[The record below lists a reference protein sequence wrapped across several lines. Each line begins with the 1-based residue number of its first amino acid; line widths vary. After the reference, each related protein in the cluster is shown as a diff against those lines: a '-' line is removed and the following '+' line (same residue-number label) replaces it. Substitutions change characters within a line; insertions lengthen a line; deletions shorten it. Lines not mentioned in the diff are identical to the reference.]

1 MAYSPAPASPGP
13 NNGGPAL
20 LNSLHSRGRST
31 SPPTSVPLSKRDK
44 RRSALQERLQDLT
57 ASFSQNRDTQF
68 RQQLHALQCD
78 MTLINNADL
87 YSPGPLPDSA
97 DDIAK
102 LIENTVGGG
111 KFAKEMA
118 SLAGMWYSRFVQEVN
133 QVKADKD
140 ADLAMLAHRHD
151 SNLDRF
157 TREYSFRV
165 HFAEEEYK
173 NLSSTLRERLVQTI
187 SSKRA
192 RLMREKEQL
201 DIADTNALL
210 LHPNQFS
217 ITNPASP
224 GGIHGNRKTRHTR
237 HRVDL
242 DELGNGIISEINKR
256 KRKAPEEDVGSPV
269 RESGAAAGTA
279 AATSS
284 SVPAE
289 RAKAQLAQQQQAPL
303 YSINSLF
310 TEKELSAHANQAHIA
325 TVHFFSTSKRGGD
338 QPSGTA
344 TNGNNTDTEEASG
357 VDGTGAEDNGT
368 PATDMART
376 ASQNYHATRS
386 TRGHGNHAL
395 NALAE
400 LSDKPAVRPNLP
412 YNILANYHAR
422 PSNNGAPPLPPLMN
436 EEVDDDWARLQR
448 LNAKPSGYFDKN
460 LVHLLVEPVPTETE
474 GAPTNPN
481 RFSLLH
487 PDFPIDMG
495 MHLYPLKG
503 SDDSYGQERTKKA
516 RTG

>member
-1 MAYSPAPASPGP
+1 MAYSPAPASPVP
-13 NNGGPAL
+13 GGPGPSL
-20 LNSLHSRGRST
+20 VNSLHSRGRSA
-31 SPPTSVPLSKRDK
+31 SPPTSVPISKRDK

-78 MTLINNADL
+78 MTLINNADP

-97 DDIAK
+97 EEIAQ
-102 LIENTVGGG
+102 LIETTVGGG
-111 KFAKEMA
+111 KFAKEMS

-133 QVKADKD
+133 HIKAETD
-140 ADLAMLAHRHD
+140 ADLAMLVHRHN
-151 SNLDRF
+151 SNLERF
-157 TREYSFRV
+157 QKEYAFRV
-165 HFAEEEYK
+165 HFAEEEYSH
-173 NLSSTLRERLVQTI
+173 LSATLRERLVQTI
-187 SSKRA
+187 SGKRT

-242 DELGNGIISEINKR
+242 DELGNGILAEHFNKR

-269 RESGAAAGTA
+269 RESGYTN
-279 AATSS
+279 
-284 SVPAE
+284 PAE
-289 RAKAQLAQQQQAPL
+289 RAKAQVAQQQQAPS
-303 YSINSLF
+303 YSIQSLF
-310 TEKELSAHANQAHIA
+310 TEKELSAHANQAHVA
-325 TVHFFSTSKRGGD
+325 TVHFFSTSKRAD
-338 QPSGTA
+338 QPSGAA
-344 TNGNNTDTEEASG
+344 TNGNNTDAEDASG
-357 VDGTGAEDNGT
+357 ADGTEDNGT

-376 ASQNYHATRS
+376 ASQNFHATRS
-386 TRGHGNHAL
+386 TRGHGSHAL
-395 NALAE
+395 NPLSE

-436 EEVDDDWARLQR
+436 EEVDDDWARMDR
-448 LNAKPSGYFDKN
+448 LHAKPAGYVDKG
-460 LVHLLVEPVPTETE
+460 LVQLLVEPAPAEIDGVPQ
-474 GAPTNPN
+474 NPH
-481 RFSLLH
+481 RFSMLH
-487 PDFPIDMG
+487 PDFPPDMG
-495 MHLYPLKG
+495 IHLHPIESGKTRPEYG
-503 SDDSYGQERTKKA
+503 SDRAKKT

>member
-1 MAYSPAPASPGP
+1 MLRAVEDGANAIP
-13 NNGGPAL
+13 
-20 LNSLHSRGRST
+20 GRST
-31 SPPTSVPLSKRDK
+31 SPPNSAPLSKRDK
-44 RRSALQERLQDLT
+44 RRSALQERLHDLT

-97 DDIAK
+97 DEIAQ

-118 SLAGMWYSRFVQEVN
+118 SLAGMWYSRFVQEIN

-140 ADLAMLAHRHD
+140 ADLAMLVHRHT
-151 SNLDRF
+151 NNMERF
-157 TREYSFRV
+157 TREYAFRE
-165 HFAEEEYK
+165 HFAKEEYK

-187 SSKRA
+187 SGKRA

-242 DELGNGIISEINKR
+242 DELGNGIMSEFNKR
-256 KRKAPEEDVGSPV
+256 KRKAPEDDVGSPV
-269 RESGAAAGTA
+269 REGGL
-279 AATSS
+279 

-289 RAKAQLAQQQQAPL
+289 RAKAQLAQQQHAPS
-303 YSINSLF
+303 YSIHSLF
-310 TEKELSAHANQAHIA
+310 TEKELSAHANQAHVA
-325 TVHFFSTSKRGGD
+325 TVHFFSTSKRGD

-344 TNGNNTDTEEASG
+344 TNGNNTDTEDASG
-357 VDGTGAEDNGT
+357 VDGTGAEDSGT
-368 PATDMART
+368 PGTDMART
-376 ASQNYHATRS
+376 ASQNFHATRS
-386 TRGHGNHAL
+386 TRTHGNHAL

-436 EEVDDDWARLQR
+436 EEVDDDWARLDR
-448 LNAKPSGYFDKN
+448 LNAKPASYFDKN
-460 LVHLLVEPVPTETE
+460 LVQLLVEPVPARVD
-474 GAPTNPN
+474 GVPSNPS

-487 PDFPIDMG
+487 PDFPIEMG
-495 MHLYPLKG
+495 MHLYPTRG
-503 SDDSYGQERTKKA
+503 SEDNYGQERTKKA
-516 RTG
+516 RT

>member
-1 MAYSPAPASPGP
+1 MAYSPAPASPVP
-13 NNGGPAL
+13 GGPGPSL
-20 LNSLHSRGRST
+20 VNSLHSRGRSA

-78 MTLINNADL
+78 MTLISNADP
-87 YSPGPLPDSA
+87 YSPGPLPDSSEE
-97 DDIAK
+97 IAH
-102 LIENTVGGG
+102 LIETTVGGG
-111 KFAKEMA
+111 KFAKEMS

-133 QVKADKD
+133 QVKTEKD
-140 ADLAMLAHRHD
+140 ADLAMLVHRHN
-151 SNLDRF
+151 SNLERF
-157 TREYSFRV
+157 QKEYAFRV
-165 HFAEEEYK
+165 HFAEEEY
-173 NLSSTLRERLVQTI
+173 NHLSATLRERLVQTI
-187 SSKRA
+187 TGKRT

-217 ITNPASP
+217 ITNPSSP

-242 DELGNGIISEINKR
+242 VDELGNGILADFNKR

-269 RESGAAAGTA
+269 REGGYTN
-279 AATSS
+279 
-284 SVPAE
+284 PAE
-289 RAKAQLAQQQQAPL
+289 RAKAQVAAQQHAPS
-303 YSINSLF
+303 YSIQSLF
-310 TEKELSAHANQAHIA
+310 TEKELSAHANQAHVA
-325 TVHFFSTSKRGGD
+325 TVHFFSTSKRAD
-338 QPSGTA
+338 QPSGAA
-344 TNGNNTDTEEASG
+344 TNGNNTDAEDASG
-357 VDGTGAEDNGT
+357 ADGTEDNGT

-376 ASQNYHATRS
+376 ASQNFHATRS

-436 EEVDDDWARLQR
+436 EEVDDDWARMDR
-448 LNAKPSGYFDKN
+448 LHAKPAGYVDKG
-460 LVHLLVEPVPTETE
+460 LIQLLVEPVPAETD
-474 GAPTNPN
+474 GIPQNPH
-481 RFSLLH
+481 RFSMLH
-487 PDFPIDMG
+487 PDFPPDMG
-495 MHLYPLKG
+495 IHLHPIENGKTRPEYS
-503 SDDSYGQERTKKA
+503 SDRAKKS

>member
-1 MAYSPAPASPGP
+1 MAYSPAPPSPVNGSSNP
-13 NNGGPAL
+13 IMSNNI
-20 LNSLHSRGRST
+20 HSRGRST

-78 MTLINNADL
+78 MTLINNADP
-87 YSPGPLPDSA
+87 YDPGPLPDNP
-97 DDIAK
+97 DEIAQ
-102 LIENTVGGG
+102 LIESTVGGG

-118 SLAGMWYSRFVQEVN
+118 SLAGMWYARFVQEIN
-133 QVKADKD
+133 QAKTERDS
-140 ADLAMLAHRHD
+140 DLTMLAHRHTN
-151 SNLDRF
+151 NLERF
-157 TREYSFRV
+157 RREYAFRV

-173 NLSSTLRERLVQTI
+173 HLANTLRERLVQTI
-187 SSKRA
+187 TGKRA

-201 DIADTNALL
+201 DLADTNALL

-237 HRVDL
+237 HRAEPEFNDGAIA
-242 DELGNGIISEINKR
+242 ESYNRR

-269 RESGAAAGTA
+269 RDSGL
-279 AATSS
+279 SS
-284 SVPAE
+284 HPAE
-289 RAKAQLAQQQQAPL
+289 RAKAQMVQQQTAPA
-303 YSINSLF
+303 YAIQNLF
-310 TEKELSAHANQAHIA
+310 TEKELSAHANHAHVA
-325 TVHFFSTSKRGGD
+325 TVHFFSTSKRAD
-338 QPSGTA
+338 QPSGAA
-344 TNGNNTDTEEASG
+344 TNGNNTDADEGSG

-376 ASQNYHATRS
+376 ASQNFHATRS

-436 EEVDDDWARLQR
+436 EEVDDDWARMDR
-448 LNAKPSGYFDKN
+448 LHNKPAGFVDRG
-460 LVHLLVEPVPTETE
+460 LAQLLVESIPAEVDGVP
-474 GAPTNPN
+474 PNPN
-481 RFSLLH
+481 RFNMLH
-487 PDFPIDMG
+487 PDFPPDMG
-495 MHLYPLKG
+495 MHLYPLTKDTG
-503 SDDSYGQERTKKA
+503 DGPYSNERAKKS
-516 RTG
+516 RT

>member
-1 MAYSPAPASPGP
+1 M
-13 NNGGPAL
+13 
-20 LNSLHSRGRST
+20 
-31 SPPTSVPLSKRDK
+31 
-44 RRSALQERLQDLT
+44 
-57 ASFSQNRDTQF
+57 
-68 RQQLHALQCD
+68 
-78 MTLINNADL
+78 
-87 YSPGPLPDSA
+87 
-97 DDIAK
+97 
-102 LIENTVGGG
+102 
-111 KFAKEMA
+111 
-118 SLAGMWYSRFVQEVN
+118 
-133 QVKADKD
+133 
-140 ADLAMLAHRHD
+140 
-151 SNLDRF
+151 
-157 TREYSFRV
+157 

-173 NLSSTLRERLVQTI
+173 NLSSTLRERLVQSI

-256 KRKAPEEDVGSPV
+256 KRKAPEEDAGSPV
-269 RESGAAAGTA
+269 REGAAASGTA
-279 AATSS
+279 AATTSS
-284 SVPAE
+284 SLPAE

-303 YSINSLF
+303 YSMNTLF
-310 TEKELSAHANQAHIA
+310 TEKELSAHANHAHVA

-344 TNGNNTDTEEASG
+344 TNGNNTDTEDASG
-357 VDGTGAEDNGT
+357 MDGTGAEDNGT

-400 LSDKPAVRPNLP
+400 MSDKPAVRPNLP

-422 PSNNGAPPLPPLMN
+422 NSNNGAPPLPPLMN

-460 LVHLLVEPVPTETE
+460 LVQLLVEPVPTESE

-503 SDDSYGQERTKKA
+503 SDDNYGQERTKKP